1 MFSGSTP
8 RKPQIFQLLTLFA
21 VQRFSQKNAKSF
33 KNMENIAKCAISLEN
48 LKSYEIRWK
57 SAFGLPLSSSGPEP
71 WRLRCLGTCAFADA
85 RICTA
90 DDYVLATA
98 LMFQAAPRRLQ
109 CASPH
114 DDEDNSHP
122 LYRSVR
128 PQKHKCPNSV
138 SSRVQAQRSS
148 ETSQRHFTIRSHT
161 ISSFQEITHI
171 LQCVRCFF
179 NRFCIFLRQSLKSN
193 QLEELEN
200 LRFARGTPRGNK
212 SKELQATPGKK
223 WKNNKKTKTK

>member
-1 MFSGSTP
+1 MT
-8 RKPQIFQLLTLFA
+8 
-21 VQRFSQKNAKSF
+21 
-33 KNMENIAKCAISLEN
+33 
-48 LKSYEIRWK
+48 W
-57 SAFGLPLSSSGPEP
+57 
-71 WRLRCLGTCAFADA
+71 
-85 RICTA
+85 
-90 DDYVLATA
+90 YVLATA

-148 ETSQRHFTIRSHT
+148 ETSQRSFTIRSHT

-171 LQCVRCFF
+171 LQCFRCFLIDSAF
-179 NRFCIFLRQSLKSN
+179 FLTQSLKSN

-223 WKNNKKTKTK
+223 WKNNKKNKKK